1 MLDTWSCFRT
11 FGLCDLVR
19 HGSSFINTRWWDG
32 RCHRPQMS
40 SPRSTAWGFGIPIK
54 NAPSLS
60 FGDILLSQCV
70 GQLGFLHVNTSIYT
84 RLRWHLEAM
93 TGITEFTELDYNS
106 EWLTIIVWS
115 SCLFSWGN
123 LGMQANLCIW
133 DMSQEYASMSGYLSC
148 SLFLWGQNRVLMEFP
163 LLPYFQLRI
172 IAPLPFSMM

>member
-40 SPRSTAWGFGIPIK
+40 SPRSIAWSFGIPIK

-60 FGDILLSQCV
+60 FGNILLPQCV

-84 RLRWHLEAM
+84 RLRWHFGGNDWHHWIYWIGLQFRV
-93 TGITEFTELDYNS
+93 THDYC
-106 EWLTIIVWS
+106 VK
-115 SCLFSWGN
+115 F
-123 LGMQANLCIW
+123 
-133 DMSQEYASMSGYLSC
+133 
-148 SLFLWGQNRVLMEFP
+148 
-163 LLPYFQLRI
+163 
-172 IAPLPFSMM
+172 LPFWLRELGHAGKLVHMRYVTRVCFNVWVSEL